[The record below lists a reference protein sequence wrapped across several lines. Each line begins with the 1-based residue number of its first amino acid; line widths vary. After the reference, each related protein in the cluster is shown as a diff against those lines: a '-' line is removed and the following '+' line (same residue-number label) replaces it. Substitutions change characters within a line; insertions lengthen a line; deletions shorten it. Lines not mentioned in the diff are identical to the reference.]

1 MFLDAINYLFGL
13 FGYRWIVDSS
23 PQDSSEF
30 DPMDDEGWDDL
41 DNENPRYKLE
51 KLKQDSN

>member
-13 FGYRWIVDSS
+13 FSYRWIVDNS
-23 PQDSSEF
+23 PQDSFEL

-41 DNENPRYKLE
+41 DNDNLCYKLE
-51 KLKQDSN
+51 KLKQD